1 MEKTGLGRRFVKILA
16 LMVVGL
22 ALGASAG
29 LTADLTQL
37 AEQGEAVFRQKCIA
51 CHAIG
56 EGDRPTGPDL
66 AGVTERRDRPWLVRM
81 IREPGRLI
89 AEKDPTALQ
98 LLGQFN
104 NLQMPAGGLSDAE
117 LEAVLVYL
125 ALPAEEQ
132 HHLPEA
138 AAGTLPGG
146 NADNGRDLYIGT
158 VAFAKG
164 GAPCLACHGIAG
176 AGLGLAAGANFAPDL
191 TSMYESYGDEGVVS
205 LLETLPFPSMEP
217 IYASRPL
224 TPEEQADVTAFLAQ
238 VAGQPPLQA
247 GGQVAWHVAVGLAVL
262 VGLLILFGWGRLNGV
277 RRPLVE
283 GLRKGKGEL
292 R

>member
-1 MEKTGLGRRFVKILA
+1 MDETGLGRRLVRLVRLLVAFLT
-16 LMVVGL
+16 
-22 ALGASAG
+22 LGATAG
-29 LTADLTQL
+29 IAADLTQL
-37 AEQGEAVFRQKCIA
+37 AEQGEAVFNQKCIA
-51 CHAIG
+51 CHTIG

-81 IREPGRLI
+81 IQEPGRLI

-98 LLGQFN
+98 LLEQFN
-104 NLQMPAGGLSDAE
+104 NLPMPAGGLSDAE
-117 LEAVLVYL
+117 LDAVLVYL
-125 ALPAEEQ
+125 THPAEEQ

-138 AAGTLPGG
+138 SAGTLPLG
-146 NADNGRDLYIGT
+146 NADKGRDLYIGT

-191 TSMYESYGDEGVVS
+191 TSMYESYGDEGVLS

-224 TPEEQADVTAFLAQ
+224 TAEEQADVTAFLAQ

-247 GGQVAWHVAVGLAVL
+247 GGQVAWHVAVGLAAL

-283 GLRKGKGEL
+283 GLRQGKGGL